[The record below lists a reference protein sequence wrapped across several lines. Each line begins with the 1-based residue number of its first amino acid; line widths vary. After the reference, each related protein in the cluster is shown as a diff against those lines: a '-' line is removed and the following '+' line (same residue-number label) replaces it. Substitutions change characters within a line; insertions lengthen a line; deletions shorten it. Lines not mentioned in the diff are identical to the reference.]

1 MERLKELD
9 VHLQDKIYNYYW
21 ERIFYTDLIKPL
33 KETKIQIHKMI
44 LFVRRYIMHNMYS
57 SLFNY
62 KFELFQ
68 YNLVLK
74 KIYKDKGLQLYLK
87 TEFPI
92 LEQIFRNVNID
103 VAKNISIRYRY
114 IFLYVLLTSGAM
126 RYYVYEKFSRLDMLH

>member
-1 MERLKELD
+1 
-9 VHLQDKIYNYYW
+9 
-21 ERIFYTDLIKPL
+21 
-33 KETKIQIHKMI
+33 MI

-57 SLFNY
+57 GLFNY

-103 VAKNISIRYRY
+103 VAENISTRYRY